1 MYQFD
6 SRSQWLSPVRSES
19 KVVPFPLQ
27 QEAPDCDAGELSQ
40 DCEVAGSSQVAE
52 ESSDRQL
59 QLAIAN
65 LLKYGVILASATVFI
80 GAVLYLIRHGA
91 EPADYHIF
99 RGEPSM
105 FCSPTGV
112 VSAVLSGSRRGIIQL
127 GLLML
132 IATPVIRVIFS
143 LITFL
148 RQRDFTYVIVTSIV
162 LSGLLYSLIGA
173 YLRFQ

>member
-6 SRSQWLSPVRSES
+6 SGTQWVSPARSES
-19 KVVPFPLQ
+19 NVVPFPLQ
-27 QEAPDCDAGELSQ
+27 QEAPNCDAGELSQ
-40 DCEVAGSSQVAE
+40 DCGAAGDSKVAE
-52 ESSDRQL
+52 LSSDRQL
-59 QLAIAN
+59 QLAISN
-65 LLKYGVILASATVFI
+65 LLKYGVILATATVFI

-105 FCSPTGV
+105 FCSPAGV

-127 GLLML
+127 GLLFL
-132 IATPVIRVIFS
+132 IATPVVRVIFS

-148 RQRDFTYVIVTSIV
+148 RQRDFTYVIVTSVV

-173 YLRFQ
+173 YFRFQ